1 MNKFVAPILLTLVLT
16 GCGGGGGSV
25 GNNTVPDSV
34 VTQNHQDVQP
44 TVSATAVS
52 RTTTTDTNL
61 VNTLAVGDLNNDGLD
76 DIVIGGWV
84 NNGTHTARIY
94 VFYQNANGTLT
105 EKTNEVLP
113 SNTYSGSQR
122 IFIADFDND
131 GRNDIFFPAFDD
143 GAGQPLANSVFFWN
157 NSGQF
162 IRQDLNDQVYAHGA
176 CYDDIDRDGD
186 LDLLVSGVNGGLYTN
201 NGNRSFTIQ
210 TSVLPND
217 HFATCSVIHNSNNTI
232 SIIMGQ
238 TGLVA
243 GYKSSI
249 TTMDGNYNVLS
260 NVGVVAPNNGVEFDL
275 INSRAMD
282 VNNDGATDFIAVFN
296 DLSPGVPGAK
306 QVLLGNGLG
315 NFVAQPAFDTQYN
328 NAYYSHTIFTGGHIT
343 VLFGADNGHMRLYQ
357 IINNAWVPYK
367 HDTLNSMAAATG
379 ASVGNWNI
387 GHGAIYQ
394 NTVNNKV
401 YVLQY
406 LSGKYYTKE
415 L

>member
-1 MNKFVAPILLTLVLT
+1 MIKSTVTIILLTLVLT
-16 GCGGGGGSV
+16 GCGGGGGGSSSTSDV
-25 GNNTVPDSV
+25 VPTAGLSTVL
-34 VTQNHQDVQP
+34 
-44 TVSATAVS
+44 
-52 RTTTTDTNL
+52 RTTNTGLNL

-76 DIVIGGWV
+76 DIVVGGWV
-84 NNGTHTARIY
+84 NDGTHTARIY
-94 VFYQNANGTLT
+94 VFYQNADGSLT
-105 EKTNEVLP
+105 EKTTEVLP

-162 IRQDLNDQVYAHGA
+162 IRQDLSDQVYAHGA

-186 LDLLVSGVNGGLYTN
+186 IDLLVSGANGGLYVN
-201 NGNRSFTIQ
+201 NGSRNFTIQ
-210 TSVLPND
+210 TTVLPND
-217 HFATCSVIHNSNNTI
+217 HFATCSVVHNQNNTI

-238 TGLVA
+238 SGLVA

-249 TTMDGNYNVLS
+249 VNLDSNLGVLS
-260 NVGVVAPNNGVEFDL
+260 NTGITAPNNGAEFDL

-282 VNNDGATDFIAVFN
+282 INNDGHTDFVAVFN
-296 DLSPGVPGAK
+296 DIVSGVPGSK
-306 QVLLGNGLG
+306 QVLLGDGQG
-315 NFVAQPAFDTQYN
+315 NFTAQAAFDDQNN
-328 NAYYSHTIFTGGHIT
+328 NAYYSHTIFTAGHTT
-343 VLFGADNGHMRLYQ
+343 VLFGADNGHMKIYQ
-357 IINNAWVPYK
+357 IVNGAWVPYK
-367 HDTLNSMAAATG
+367 QDVLDAMATTAG
-379 ASVGNWNI
+379 AGRGSWNI
-387 GHGAIYQ
+387 GHGTVYQ
-394 NTVNNKV
+394 NTTNNKV